1 MLMANNAA
9 AAKVDSRFFMAFS
22 PLPCDVMILKMRHI
36 SLRRALSYINIREC
50 MLRYLIESIELSG
63 SPMFS

>member
-1 MLMANNAA
+1 MANNAA

-22 PLPCDVMILKMRHI
+22 PLPCDVMILKIRHI

-50 MLRYLIESIELSG
+50 LLRYSFESIELPG
-63 SPMFS
+63 NLMFS